1 MSSGGGTTVS
11 TSEVQP
17 WEAQRDYLEKGFA
30 SAKGLYGAGA
40 PKYYSAPTVASFD
53 PSETAAQRATIGYT
67 TGPRAAAQQAAA
79 ENALIGSLGGQTG
92 FDPTQTQ
99 NLLAGATDVRGGM
112 PFTDAQ
118 RASILAGEA
127 DPLGGMPFSAAQR
140 ASILAGE
147 TDVGGGMPF
156 TDAQRASIL
165 AGETDAL
172 GGTPFS
178 AAQMSDILAGNVR
191 TGSGTPFGA
200 MEDALTR
207 GVMDNLTG
215 RVLPGIREAQV
226 RYQPGGGTRSDL
238 TTNKAITDAVQAGL
252 MKPLAEMY
260 GGAYQQAQGMRQP
273 LSDQYSATYRQAQSM
288 RQALA
293 DQYAATYRQAQDM
306 RQPFADQYAT
316 TYRQAQGMRQP
327 LADQYAAT
335 YRDAQN
341 RRLPAAELGIQQRQ
355 YGQQMYPSIMNAPLG
370 MYNAMGGVGEQR
382 RAMSQEGIDQ
392 DMARYQY
399 ESNAGQNALRNY
411 MAMVTGDYG
420 STTTSTTP
428 APKDNTI
435 ANLIGTLGSA
445 YLMAGSD
452 IHVKENIIPEGTKW
466 KGLNVYNYNYIGDS
480 TPRRGVM
487 AQQVEGIY
495 PDAVTTINGVKHVNY
510 GAI

>member
-11 TSEVQP
+11 KQIAEP

-112 PFTDAQ
+112 PF
-118 RASILAGEA
+118 
-127 DPLGGMPFSAAQR
+127 SA
-140 ASILAGE
+140 
-147 TDVGGGMPF
+147 
-156 TDAQRASIL
+156 AQRASIL

-273 LSDQYSATYRQAQSM
+273 L
-288 RQALA
+288 
-293 DQYAATYRQAQDM
+293 
-306 RQPFADQYAT
+306 
-316 TYRQAQGMRQP
+316 
-327 LADQYAAT
+327 ADQYAAT

-341 RRLPAAELGIQQRQ
+341 RRLPTAELGIQQRQ

-382 RAMSQEGIDQ
+382 RAMSQEGINQ
-392 DMARYQY
+392 DMARYEY
-399 ESNAGQNALRNY
+399 ESNAAQNALRNY

-420 STTTSTTP
+420 STTTSTTN
-428 APKDNTI
+428 APKDYSGLMS
-435 ANLIGTLGSA
+435 AVGSGIGA
-445 YLMAGSD
+445 YAALSD
-452 IHVKENIIPEGTKW
+452 IRVKENIIPEGTKW
-466 KGLNVYNYNYIGDS
+466 KGLNVYNYNYIGD
-480 TPRRGVM
+480 TRPRRGVM
-487 AQQVEGIY
+487 AQQVELTR
-495 PDAVTTINGVKHVNY
+495 PDAVITINGVKHVNY
-510 GAI
+510 GIL

>member
-11 TSEVQP
+11 KQIAEP

-99 NLLAGATDVRGGM
+99 NLLAGATDVR
-112 PFTDAQ
+112 
-118 RASILAGEA
+118 
-127 DPLGGMPFSAAQR
+127 GGMPFSAAQR

-273 LSDQYSATYRQAQSM
+273 LSDQYSATYRQAQDM

-293 DQYAATYRQAQDM
+293 DQYAA
-306 RQPFADQYAT
+306 

-341 RRLPAAELGIQQRQ
+341 RRLPTAELGIQQRQ

-382 RAMSQEGIDQ
+382 RAMSQEGINQ
-392 DMARYQY
+392 DMARYEY
-399 ESNAGQNALRNY
+399 ESNAAQNALRNY

-420 STTTSTTP
+420 STTTSTTN
-428 APKDNTI
+428 APKDYSGLMS
-435 ANLIGTLGSA
+435 AVGSGIGA
-445 YLMAGSD
+445 YAALSD
-452 IHVKENIIPEGTKW
+452 IRVKENIIPEGTKW
-466 KGLNVYNYNYIGDS
+466 KGLNVYNYNYIGD
-480 TPRRGVM
+480 TRPRRGVM
-487 AQQVEGIY
+487 AQQVELTR
-495 PDAVTTINGVKHVNY
+495 PDAVITINGVKHVNY
-510 GAI
+510 GIL

>member
-99 NLLAGATDVRGGM
+99 NLLAGATDVR
-112 PFTDAQ
+112 
-118 RASILAGEA
+118 
-127 DPLGGMPFSAAQR
+127 
-140 ASILAGE
+140 
-147 TDVGGGMPF
+147 GGMPF

-428 APKDNTI
+428 GARDNTM
-435 ANLIGTLGSA
+435 ANLLGTLGSA
-445 YLMAGSD
+445 AIMSD
-452 IHVKENIIPEGTKW
+452 IRVKENIIPEGTKW
-466 KGLNVYNYNYIGDS
+466 KGLNVYNYNYIGD
-480 TPRRGVM
+480 TRPRRGVM